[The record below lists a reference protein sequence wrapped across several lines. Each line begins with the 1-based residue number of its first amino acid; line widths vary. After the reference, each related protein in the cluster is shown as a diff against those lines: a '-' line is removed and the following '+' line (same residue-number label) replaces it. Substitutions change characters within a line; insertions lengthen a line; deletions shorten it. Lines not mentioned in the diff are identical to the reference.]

1 MCLCVWHGFYDLLYG
16 TGTGSL
22 IRGAILN
29 LSCCSYQ
36 KYTLC
41 LTISIM
47 VECLRLQTNQSYY
60 FHHASLFGLANPY
73 SIVYCLFSNN
83 LF

>member
-1 MCLCVWHGFYDLLYG
+1 MFIFIVDWLVFNLGGCVCLCVWHGFYDLLYG
-16 TGTGSL
+16 AGTGSL

-36 KYTLC
+36 KCTLC

-47 VECLRLQTNQSYY
+47 AECLRLQTNQSYY
-60 FHHASLFGLANPY
+60 FHHA
-73 SIVYCLFSNN
+73 
-83 LF
+83 